1 MSEMVMLNTIMHF
14 FHSPGDYVMP
24 AKHSGSEE
32 TPERSGSDCR
42 MEAEHGLLCKR
53 FYLGRK
59 NQRRKLLFSGP
70 AFRRRDKKALPLV

>member
-32 TPERSGSDCR
+32 PR
-42 MEAEHGLLCKR
+42 
-53 FYLGRK
+53 
-59 NQRRKLLFSGP
+59 N
-70 AFRRRDKKALPLV
+70 ALARTAA

>member
-32 TPERSGSDCR
+32 PRTLWLGLPHGSR
-42 MEAEHGLLCKR
+42 TRLIM
-53 FYLGRK
+53 
-59 NQRRKLLFSGP
+59 
-70 AFRRRDKKALPLV
+70 